1 MNVFTWIVLLV
12 LLLFALRGYRRGF
25 VRTLVS
31 IAFFFLAS
39 ILVHYATPY
48 VSNALKEYT
57 PLYDYVDAQCEK
69 AFKIEETE
77 DEAELSKLE
86 QTQLIENLQIPETL
100 KKQLLE
106 NNNKAG
112 YERLSVDSFSNYVAG
127 YMASLIMNVIT
138 YVVTLA
144 VVLLLLRIGAAALD
158 LISKLPVLH
167 GMNQVLGFAL
177 GLVQGVLLIW
187 VAFLIITICGS
198 TQVGGRLLTMIYES
212 PVLNVLYDSN
222 VFLRYLMNLLSGF

>member
-31 IAFFFLAS
+31 IAFFFLAAV
-39 ILVHYATPY
+39 LVHYATPY
-48 VSNALKEYT
+48 ISRALKEYT
-57 PLYDYVDAQCEK
+57 PLYSYVDAQCEK

-77 DEAELSKLE
+77 DQAELSKLE

-144 VVLLLLRIGAAALD
+144 AVLLLLRIGAAALD

-167 GMNQVLGFAL
+167 GMNQVLGLAL

-187 VAFLIITICGS
+187 VVFLIITICGS
-198 TQVGGRLLTMIYES
+198 TQAGGRLLTMIYES
-212 PVLNVLYDSN
+212 PVLNVLYDAN